1 MSNYY
6 APCFYRIHFVGIPSY
21 IELPWINAAPLN
33 VYVILHYHLYFVK
46 MFFRMFYFSE
56 YGIGMFL
63 FVFWL
68 RNRPSIKYVHNWE
81 NGGRSLKICT
91 GTYKKRGR
99 AYHRDLFDKLNFSEY
114 DIRMFLFVFWLK
126 NRPSIK
132 YVRKWGKGGGSSKM
146 STDTYWGRGGAHH
159 GDLFDKLFY
168 IDIYWACFILLFL
181 LLLLLL
187 LLMLLL

>member
-68 RNRPSIKYVHNWE
+68 RNRPSIKYVHNWGT
-81 NGGRSLKICT
+81 GGRSLKICT

-132 YVRKWGKGGGSSKM
+132 YVRKWGKGGGHQKWVQIR
-146 STDTYWGRGGAHH
+146 TGGEVAHTTE
-159 GDLFDKLFY
+159 
-168 IDIYWACFILLFL
+168 IYLINYFTSIFTELVLYYCFCCYYCYYC
-181 LLLLLL
+181 
-187 LLMLLL
+187 